1 MLSAGKNRN
10 SPPQFPDPAAEP
22 LGNLDYSYL
31 YPYVK
36 HIDRNREICAARR
49 PTGIL
54 RFPVRAT
61 LSVPTRW
68 CHRSPH
74 HSMLNF
80 SLVATFYQIF
90 TRLMTKTRNS
100 LVISFWLNASN
111 GCLHFL
117 TDVQPTSLLTLSTSL
132 RTLEFHH
139 LAKASFSLWRDLSSF
154 VFHRTTSSHVSR
166 ITQNSTYETSLN
178 L

>member
-10 SPPQFPDPAAEP
+10 SPPQCPDPSAEP
-22 LGNLDYSYL
+22 IGTLDYSYL
-31 YPYVK
+31 YPYIK
-36 HIDRNREICAARR
+36 HIDRNRETCAARR

-54 RFPVRAT
+54 RFSVRAT
-61 LSVPTRW
+61 LFVPTRS
-68 CHRSPH
+68 CHRPPY
-74 HSMLNF
+74 HSILNF

-90 TRLMTKTRNS
+90 TRLMTRTRNS
-100 LVISFWLNASN
+100 LVIPFRSNASN
-111 GCLHFL
+111 GCSHFL
-117 TDVQPTSLLTLSTSL
+117 TDVQPASLLTLSTSL

-139 LAKASFSLWRDLSSF
+139 HAKGSFSLWRDLSSF

-178 L
+178 F